1 MSKKM
6 SMLDIDQELLE
17 AFSVF
22 DKDGKFDN
30 HFYHPQFNKQC
41 NLKNLKW
48 LILRYVSIF
57 NCKYK
62 CT

>member
-1 MSKKM
+1 M

-41 NLKNLKW
+41 NLKNLK
-48 LILRYVSIF
+48 
-57 NCKYK
+57 
-62 CT
+62 